1 MAITSHFPFQQA
13 PGLLRGAQVNGDRGA
28 VAAPPGVRPP
38 LKDDTSFSSAVD

>member
-13 PGLLRGAQVNGDRGA
+13 PGLLRGAQVKGDRGA
-28 VAAPPGVRPP
+28 VAAPPGVRP